1 MIKKQKLELTWIGK
15 EQPQENAKNTKNS
28 DSLRSL
34 RSFAANSIAEF
45 RTKAART
52 SKGSQ
57 PSIERHEQACDHVGA
72 GSRAKA
78 EQLRGGP
85 AHGAF
90 AA

>member
-15 EQPQENAKNTKNS
+15 EQPQENAKDS